1 MNQCDGCRRSLPTE
15 DGIHMEPVVRPDG
28 MTFRVTGWRPYMCCT
43 KNRYPINVRGTV
55 TGRMSSTEPFVDHC
69 GDLERGVPNLDA
81 MDMSHLYKFIAA
93 TRGIRPYRAARR
105 MFGEVPAYATVVALH
120 NYARNKVTAMACRER
135 GDIATALMYEGIC
148 ETIYDSLPEYARW

>member
-1 MNQCDGCRRSLPTE
+1 
-15 DGIHMEPVVRPDG
+15 
-28 MTFRVTGWRPYMCCT
+28 
-43 KNRYPINVRGTV
+43 
-55 TGRMSSTEPFVDHC
+55 MSSTEPFVDHC

-120 NYARNKVTAMACRER
+120 NYARNKVTAMKRSTIPFQNTQGGRMKWNDPYDWYRLCYWSAPV
-135 GDIATALMYEGIC
+135 IATLCVVYVILLMLVTCLEAGI
-148 ETIYDSLPEYARW
+148 